1 MADKEEL
8 KTQAANVINK
18 LLREKS
24 EEAVDNYVQD
34 NGIDRRYINSSVV
47 IGKIVNSLEDSAVE
61 EFMETYPK
69 TKADTVNDD
78 AREYIEENY
87 DRDYMIN
94 QVEYNVD
101 EDSVRENMSDDLV
114 LTIQNTDP
122 YGNLDNRSYWL
133 NAANRVQNLGEMQSY
148 INGNIAVFVE
158 RYAPDW
164 EEINDQD

>member
-1 MADKEEL
+1 
-8 KTQAANVINK
+8 
-18 LLREKS
+18 
-24 EEAVDNYVQD
+24 
-34 NGIDRRYINSSVV
+34 
-47 IGKIVNSLEDSAVE
+47 
-61 EFMETYPK
+61 
-69 TKADTVNDD
+69 
-78 AREYIEENY
+78 
-87 DRDYMIN
+87 
-94 QVEYNVD
+94 
-101 EDSVRENMSDDLV
+101 MSDDLV

>member
-1 MADKEEL
+1 MADREEI
-8 KTQAANVINK
+8 KNQAANVINK

-24 EEAVDNYVQD
+24 EEAVEDYAQK
-34 NGIDRRYINSSVV
+34 NGIKLLYINSLAISDKV
-47 IGKIVNSLEDSAVE
+47 VNSLEDSAVE

-69 TKADTVNDD
+69 TTADTVNDD
-78 AREYIEENY
+78 ASEYINENY
-87 DRDYMIN
+87 DRDFMTN
-94 QVEYNVD
+94 QVEHNINED
-101 EDSVRENMSDDLV
+101 EIRENMTDDLV
-114 LTIQNTDP
+114 LMVENTEP

-158 RYAPDW
+158 RYASDW

>member
-122 YGNLDNRSYWL
+122 YGDLDNRSYWL

>member
-34 NGIDRRYINSSVV
+34 NGIERRYINSSGV
-47 IGKIVNSLEDSAVE
+47 IDKIVNSLEDSAVE

-69 TKADTVNDD
+69 TKVDTVNDD

-122 YGNLDNRSYWL
+122 YGDLDNRSYWL